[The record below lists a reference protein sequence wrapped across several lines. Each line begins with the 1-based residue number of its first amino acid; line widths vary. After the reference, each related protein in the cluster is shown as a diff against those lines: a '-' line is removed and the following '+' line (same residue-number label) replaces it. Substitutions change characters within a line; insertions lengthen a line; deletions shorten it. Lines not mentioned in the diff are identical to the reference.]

1 MYCHQR
7 SQYIRLNSKKNSF
20 RGNYSRKY
28 GIYKI
33 RTLVNFLGD
42 ADESNFY
49 MSFQMALHFNAVD
62 NDNNGVIDVNEA
74 FDHFARD
81 KVMKLVHRFVTP
93 VWFAKIDSDHNG
105 IISPSEFDAQLSSKI
120 LEKFDLSNV

>member
-1 MYCHQR
+1 MRNKGFNWSEVHL
-7 SQYIRLNSKKNSF
+7 SEMTS
-20 RGNYSRKY
+20 
-28 GIYKI
+28 YKI
-33 RTLVNFLGD
+33 HTLVNFLGD

-81 KVMKLVHRFVTP
+81 KVMKFVHRFVTP
-93 VWFAKIDSDHNG
+93 VWFSKIDSDHNG
-105 IISPSEFDAQLSSKI
+105 IISPSEFDAQLSSEI